1 MDKRYQV
8 FISSTYTDLREE
20 RQLVSQTLMELNC
33 IPAGMELFPAT
44 DEEQF
49 SFIKTVIDDSDY
61 YLLIIGGRYGTVTEE
76 GISYTE
82 KEYDYAVEKGKPV
95 VALLHGSPSSLS
107 VDRSEISESARAK
120 LNTFRERVSTGRL
133 VRYWSSPQEL
143 QGHVAISMT
152 STIARIPATGW
163 VRGSAAASEDLLNEI
178 NELRKKNEALQVKLN
193 KYETSALE
201 LGFEPAGLDA
211 LFVVNGKYYSARA
224 RREQAWESKVSWRDI
239 FYYIS
244 PYLLKSI
251 IESKASEV
259 LRLALLKKER
269 LSTGLSS
276 LDDQN
281 FQTISVQLKVL
292 GIIDIQ
298 AKQATDGKM
307 YKFWSLTAAGEKL
320 MYQMRAI
327 PATVEKLE
335 SAFAPEEFENDPVKT
350 DYIVNQGVNAP
361 SQ

>member
-49 SFIKTVIDDSDY
+49 SFIKNVIDDSDY

-82 KEYDYAVEKGKPV
+82 KEYDYAVDKGKPV

-107 VDRSEISESARAK
+107 VDRSEISESAREK
-120 LNTFRERVSTGRL
+120 LNTFRDRVSTGRL
-133 VRYWSSPQEL
+133 VRYWTSPLEL

-152 STIARIPATGW
+152 STIARIPAPGW
-163 VRGSAAASEDLLNEI
+163 VRGSAVASEELLQEI
-178 NELRKKNEALQVKLN
+178 NELRKQNATLQVKL
-193 KYETSALE
+193 KKFETSALE

-211 LFVVNGKYYSARA
+211 VFVVNGSYYSDRNRRHRA
-224 RREQAWESKVSWRDI
+224 FESKVSWKDI

-244 PYLLKSI
+244 PYLLESM
-251 IESKASEV
+251 IESKV
-259 LRLALLKKER
+259 LGILRLALLKREQ
-269 LSTGLSS
+269 LPTGLSS
-276 LDDQN
+276 LDDQD

-292 GIIDIQ
+292 GIVDVQ
-298 AKQATDGKM
+298 VKKATDGKN
-307 YKFWSLTAAGEKL
+307 YKFWSLTSAGEKL
-320 MYQMRAI
+320 MYQMRAV
-327 PATVEKLE
+327 PATVEKRE
-335 SAFAPEEFENDPVKT
+335 SANKQEEFESEPVT
-350 DYIVNQGVNAP
+350 PD
-361 SQ
+361 

>member
-49 SFIKTVIDDSDY
+49 SFIKNVIDDSDY

-82 KEYDYAVEKGKPV
+82 KEYDYAVDKGKPV
-95 VALLHGSPSSLS
+95 VALLHGSPNSLS
-107 VDRSEISESARAK
+107 VDRSEITENARAK

-133 VRYWSSPQEL
+133 VRYWTSPLEL

-152 STIARIPATGW
+152 STIARIPAPGW
-163 VRGSAAASEDLLNEI
+163 VRGSAVASVELLQEI
-178 NELRKKNEALQVKLN
+178 NELRKQNEILKAKLE
-193 KYETSALE
+193 KFEASAID
-201 LGFEPAGLDA
+201 LGFEPAGLDE
-211 LFVVNGKYYSARA
+211 LFVVHGSYFSNEA
-224 RREQAWESKVSWRDI
+224 RRQRAWESKVSWKDI

-244 PYLLKSI
+244 PYLLKSMT
-251 IESKASEV
+251 ESKVSEV
-259 LRLALLKKER
+259 LRLALLKKQR
-269 LSTGLSS
+269 LPTGLST
-276 LDDQN
+276 LEGQD

-292 GIIDIQ
+292 GIVDVQ
-298 AKQATDGKM
+298 VKQASDSKM
-307 YKFWSLTAAGEKL
+307 YKFWSLTSAGEKL
-320 MYQMRAI
+320 MYQMRAV
-327 PATVEKLE
+327 PATVEKQE
-335 SAFAPEEFENDPVKT
+335 SAFGQEEFESETVTPD
-350 DYIVNQGVNAP
+350 
-361 SQ
+361 

>member
-8 FISSTYTDLREE
+8 FISSTYTDLRDE

-82 KEYDYAVEKGKPV
+82 KEYDYAVDKGKPV

-107 VDRSEISESARAK
+107 MERSELSESARAK

-133 VRYWSSPQEL
+133 VRYWTSPQEL

-163 VRGSAAASEDLLNEI
+163 VRGSAAASEELLREI
-178 NELRKKNEALQVKLN
+178 NDLRKMNDTLQLKLK
-193 KYETSALE
+193 KYETPDLE

-211 LFVVNGKYYSARA
+211 LFVVNGTYYSNAAKR
-224 RREQAWESKVSWRDI
+224 QKDWESEVSWKDI
-239 FYYIS
+239 FYYVS
-244 PYLLKSI
+244 PFLLKSI
-251 IESKASEV
+251 IESKASDV
-259 LRLALLKKER
+259 LRLALLKKQH
-269 LSTGLSS
+269 LPSSMST
-276 LDDQN
+276 LDNQN
-281 FQTISVQLKVL
+281 FQTIAIQLKVL

-298 AKQATDGKM
+298 AKKATDGKV
-307 YKFWSLTAAGEKL
+307 YKFWSLTTAGEKL
-320 MYQMRAI
+320 MYQMRTI
-327 PATVEKLE
+327 PATVEKLD
-335 SAFAPEEFENDPVKT
+335 SAFASERFESEPVKT
-350 DYIVNQGVNAP
+350 D
-361 SQ
+361 

>member
-8 FISSTYTDLREE
+8 FISSTYTDLRNE
-20 RQLVSQTLMELNC
+20 RQLVSQILMELNC

-49 SFIKTVIDDSDY
+49 SFIKTIIDDSDY

-82 KEYDYAVEKGKPV
+82 KEYEYAVSKAKPV
-95 VALLHGSPSSLS
+95 VALLHGSPTSLS
-107 VDRSEISESARAK
+107 MDRSEISENARAK
-120 LNTFRERVSTGRL
+120 LNTFRERVSNGRL
-133 VRYWSSPQEL
+133 VRYWTSPQEL
-143 QGHVAISMT
+143 QSHVAISMT

-178 NELRKKNEALQVKLN
+178 NELRKKNERLQIKLN

-201 LGFEPAGLDA
+201 LGFEPAGLDS
-211 LFVVNGKYYSARA
+211 LFVINGKYYSERA
-224 RREQAWESKVSWRDI
+224 RQQQAWKIEASWRDI

-251 IESKASEV
+251 IEAKASEI
-259 LRLALLKKER
+259 LRLALLKKAK
-269 LSTGLSS
+269 LPNGLSS

-327 PATVEKLE
+327 PAAVETL
-335 SAFAPEEFENDPVKT
+335 DPTLTTGELGDDPIKA
-350 DYIVNQGVNAP
+350 D
-361 SQ
+361 